1 VIAGAGFTDAE
12 GVYHLGEADN
22 PDGTYSGLMQLV
34 TEALSAR
41 LALDTTAL
49 ASADTRLDTLEDHDL
64 ERRQLDTTDSEAALL
79 TQSGIGKRTGTG
91 ATSVSETVTFPEP
104 FSAVPVVVLNY
115 IGYRNTGVFN
125 AVGLSQ
131 SGALDHGALAPSTTG
146 FTAWVGGA
154 TLANTIDW
162 YYSWIAIGPR
172 A

>member
-1 VIAGAGFTDAE
+1 VIPGVGFTDAE

-22 PDGTYSGLMQLV
+22 PDGTFSGLMQLV

-49 ASADTRLDTLEDHDL
+49 GSADTRLDTLEDHDL
-64 ERRQLDTTDSEAALL
+64 ERRQLDTTNSEAALL
-79 TQSGIGKRTGTG
+79 TQSGIGKITGTG
-91 ATSVSETVTFPEP
+91 ATSASEAVTFPEA

-115 IGYRNTGVFN
+115 IGYRNTAAFN
-125 AVGLSQ
+125 PLGLSQ
-131 SGALDHGALAPSTTG
+131 SGAIAHGALVPSTAG
-146 FTAWVGGA
+146 FTAWLGGA